1 MIRRAT
7 NAKNTPVVAAFSDH
21 LRRDICLGLL
31 RPGTRLNIEALK
43 REHDISHPS
52 VREALS
58 LLVGEGYVI
67 SDANRGFTVAE
78 TSLDE
83 QRDSTR
89 VRAELEAMAF
99 EWSVQNTTT
108 DWRASVVACHYAL
121 TQIETK
127 MIEDPVAHA
136 LEWDDRNRAFHFSLI
151 ANCGSAKLLE
161 IIGTL
166 YDHSKRYRLA
176 AHAHRSD
183 VSNRKAWIAGSS
195 REHGALKDAA
205 LSGNVALG
213 RDVLNKHITK
223 AMDEMPDTLRALQSE
238 KTGKVKTKVD

>member
-1 MIRRAT
+1 MILKVVKSRSV
-7 NAKNTPVVAAFSDH
+7 PVVVAFSEQ

-31 RPGTRLNIEALK
+31 PPGARLNIEALK
-43 REHDISHPS
+43 RQYDISHPS

-58 LLVGEGYVI
+58 LLVGEGYVV
-67 SDANRGFTVAE
+67 SDTNRGFTVAE

-99 EWSVQNTTT
+99 GWSVQNTTT

-121 TQIETK
+121 TQVEMK
-127 MIEDPVAHA
+127 MADNPVAHA
-136 LEWDDRNRAFHFSLI
+136 LEWDDRNQAFHFSLI
-151 ANCGSAKLLE
+151 SNSGSPKLVE

-176 AHAHRSD
+176 AHSTRTAAFE
-183 VSNRKAWIAGSS
+183 RKAWVAGSAA
-195 REHGALKDAA
+195 EHSALKDAA
-205 LSGNVALG
+205 LNGDVAFG
-213 RDVLNKHITK
+213 QSILNKHITK
-223 AMDEMPDTLRALQSE
+223 AIDEMPETFRALMSE
-238 KTGKVKTKVD
+238 QTEKVKT